1 MCQEPSTL
9 CFNSSIKS
17 CCQKENQYILSCS
30 IGYEHKYMSR
40 SRKVVFGYSSAIV
53 AAALFGSVP
62 TVAKPVLTN
71 INPILL
77 SSLVYLVSGATFTPL
92 AYRSKKKTV
101 HRKYYVLVIM
111 TGIIG
116 AAIAPVLFFQGLK
129 QTTAGDTSLLANGE
143 TVFSILFALLLFGEK
158 LNTKVYL
165 AIILIL
171 AGLFIVTTNLKF
183 DSTILNLNSG
193 NILVIG
199 ATVLW
204 GLDNN
209 ISKIITRHMEIARV
223 VQLKSLVGG
232 GILLIVVL
240 AGGLPLTIQYNQIL
254 PIIIVGVLGIAFSLF
269 LYLQAI
275 KKIGVAK
282 SSSILSL
289 SAVFG
294 LAFAGIFLAE
304 QISHYQLIAII
315 VMFVGVYMMYKSEEK
330 KMQSDDKCAP
340 WAQPAS
346 GRYHYH
352 GYGVS
357 RTSRCRHPHR
367 QWIRRCLMEG
377 MDMEFQMGRN

>member
-1 MCQEPSTL
+1 
-9 CFNSSIKS
+9 
-17 CCQKENQYILSCS
+17 
-30 IGYEHKYMSR
+30 MSH

-71 INPILL
+71 ITPILL

-116 AAIAPVLFFQGLK
+116 AAIAPLLFFQGLK

-158 LNTKVYL
+158 LKTKAYL

-171 AGLFIVTTNLKF
+171 VGLFIVTTNLKF
-183 DSTILNLNSG
+183 DSTILNFNSG

-209 ISKIITRHMEIARV
+209 ISKIITRHMEVARV

-232 GILLIVVL
+232 GILLIIVL
-240 AGGLPLTIQYNQIL
+240 AIGLPLTIQYNQIL

-275 KKIGVAK
+275 KKIGVGNH
-282 SSSILSL
+282 L
-289 SAVFG
+289 
-294 LAFAGIFLAE
+294 
-304 QISHYQLIAII
+304 
-315 VMFVGVYMMYKSEEK
+315 
-330 KMQSDDKCAP
+330 QS
-340 WAQPAS
+340 
-346 GRYHYH
+346 
-352 GYGVS
+352 
-357 RTSRCRHPHR
+357 SRCLP
-367 QWIRRCLMEG
+367 
-377 MDMEFQMGRN
+377 FSV